1 MSCNG
6 VGALKC
12 QCLCQLPKHA
22 ARLQS
27 KITSTSDSASLKC
40 NRLLFLLSMYLALGD
55 IEGIF
60 KQYLKHLS
68 FSPLTPVPFKYT
80 LKKLLVL
87 SKISGA
93 VIAFTFTWAMTDC
106 KAACATTEESASWH
120 AGQSVLTLQVNR
132 WKALEETTISFKT
145 KKKKKNSKHSLA
157 WYYWSRHAERLRP
170 RLSKLV

>member
-1 MSCNG
+1 MLLASRRLGKKKNAMKKRHINKNTTTMSCNG

-93 VIAFTFTWAMTDC
+93 VIAFTFT
-106 KAACATTEESASWH
+106 
-120 AGQSVLTLQVNR
+120 
-132 WKALEETTISFKT
+132 
-145 KKKKKNSKHSLA
+145 
-157 WYYWSRHAERLRP
+157 
-170 RLSKLV
+170 